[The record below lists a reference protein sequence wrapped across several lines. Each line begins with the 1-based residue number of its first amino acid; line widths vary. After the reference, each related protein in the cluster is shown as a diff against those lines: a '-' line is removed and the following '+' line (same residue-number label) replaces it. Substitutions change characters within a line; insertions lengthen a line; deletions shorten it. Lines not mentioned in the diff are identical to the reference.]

1 MLTELCKELRNYFV
15 KEVYRGVFT
24 IKNGSIV
31 PLDFLQD
38 GQYFTIVG
46 SVFNDGVHKYPTDVL
61 IDETF
66 DGTIRTMAVPP
77 AFIAL
82 SEEIKVYKESEPA
95 KPSAYTSES
104 FGGYTYTKA
113 TDKNGV
119 PASWEKVFADR
130 LNEYRKI

>member
-1 MLTELCKELRNYFV
+1 MLTELCAELRNYFV
-15 KEVYRGVFT
+15 KEVYRGNFT
-24 IKNGSIV
+24 IKDGSIA
-31 PLDFLQD
+31 PLNFLQN

-77 AFIAL
+77 AVIAL
-82 SEEIKVYKESEPA
+82 AEEIEAYNESDAA

-113 TDKNGV
+113 TDKNGAV
-119 PASWEKVFADR
+119 ASWKTIFASR
-130 LNEYRKI
+130 LNKWRKI

>member
-1 MLTELCKELRNYFV
+1 MLTELCAELRNYFV
-15 KEVYRGVFT
+15 KEVYRGNFT
-24 IKNGSIV
+24 IKDGSIA
-31 PLDFLQD
+31 PLNFLQD

-46 SVFNDGVHKYPTDVL
+46 SVFNDGVHQYPIDDL

-77 AFIAL
+77 TVIAL
-82 SEEIKVYKESEPA
+82 AEEIKEYNEGDA
-95 KPSAYTSES
+95 TKPSAYTSES

-119 PASWEKVFADR
+119 PASWKKVFADR

>member
-1 MLTELCKELRNYFV
+1 MLTELCAELRNYFV
-15 KEVYRGVFT
+15 REVYRGNFT
-24 IKNGSIV
+24 IKDGSIA
-31 PLDFLQD
+31 PLDFLQN

-61 IDETF
+61 IDEIF

-77 AFIAL
+77 AVIAL
-82 SEEIKVYKESEPA
+82 AEEIEAYNESDAA

-119 PASWEKVFADR
+119 PASWKKVFADR